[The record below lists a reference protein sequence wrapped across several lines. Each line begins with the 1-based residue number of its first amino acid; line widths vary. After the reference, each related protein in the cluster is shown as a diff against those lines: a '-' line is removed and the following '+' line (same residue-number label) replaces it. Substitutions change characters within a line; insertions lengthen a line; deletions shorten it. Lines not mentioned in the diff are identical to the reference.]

1 MSEQQTSN
9 LARIF
14 RGATRIEPEEARAAL
29 LSFSFLFLLMLA
41 YNILKPVRDALAPE
55 WTDVELAS
63 LWTINFVFSVI
74 AVSIYGYAVSRG
86 KLQKVI
92 PGVYAFFALSFVAF
106 YVGASNAQ
114 NGVLINKAFY
124 VWLSLFSLF
133 HISVF
138 WSLMSDIFSKQQAPR
153 LFGFIASGASI
164 GTIAGSAVALALAK
178 TIGTLNL
185 MLVAATILVV
195 ILPMVAVLRRAAQP
209 GGVPTSEEQA
219 LSGNPFAGF
228 REFVRNRYLL
238 GIGIFIF
245 FYTFIGSFAYFE
257 LKNLMAAND
266 RDTNTAIWAGINLA
280 VNSITIVTAWF
291 ATSRITARLGV
302 GKTLALVPVLVAAAM
317 LLVFV
322 NPVLAVMVAGWVV
335 LKAGNYAITRP
346 GREMLYTNVSRE
358 DRFKTK
364 QVIDIVV
371 YRGGDVLSGWAFAF
385 LTTTMGLG
393 MAPVAI
399 IGAGVA
405 LVWAGVGLRLGRR
418 YDDAVALEAN
428 ATAASTRGG
437 QGAPL
442 EDKA

>member
-1 MSEQQTSN
+1 MSEQPTSG
-9 LARIF
+9 LARLF
-14 RGATRIEPEEARAAL
+14 RGATRIEPDEARAAI

-41 YNILKPVRDALAPE
+41 YNMLKPVRDALAPE
-55 WTDVELAS
+55 WSDVELAS
-63 LWTINFVFSVI
+63 LWTINFVFSAI
-74 AVSIYGYAVSRG
+74 AVSVYGYAVSRG

-92 PGVYAFFALSFVAF
+92 PGVYGFFAASFVAF
-106 YVGASNAQ
+106 YLGASGTQ
-114 NGVLINKAFY
+114 DGVLVNKAFY

-138 WSLMSDIFSKQQAPR
+138 WSLMSDIFSRRQAPR
-153 LFGFIASGASI
+153 LFGFIASGASM
-164 GTIAGSAVALALAK
+164 GTIAGSAVALVLAQ

-185 MLVAATILVV
+185 MLVAAAILVAGV
-195 ILPMVAVLRRAAQP
+195 PMVAILRRAAQP
-209 GGVPTSEEQA
+209 GHTLTVEQQS

-228 REFVRNRYLL
+228 REFVRNPYLL
-238 GIGIFIF
+238 GIGVFIF
-245 FYTFIGSFAYFE
+245 LYTFIGSFAYFE
-257 LKNLMAAND
+257 LKNLMAGND

-291 ATSRITARLGV
+291 LTSRITGRLGV
-302 GKTLALVPVLVAAAM
+302 GKALALVPVLVAGAM

-335 LKAGNYAITRP
+335 LKAGNYSITRP

-385 LTTTMGLG
+385 LTTTVGLG
-393 MAPVAI
+393 MAPVAV
-399 IGAGVA
+399 IGAVVA
-405 LVWAGVGLRLGRR
+405 LIWAFVGLGLGRR
-418 YDDAVALEAN
+418 YDAAVALESHDDSSGH
-428 ATAASTRGG
+428 ATATQEHA
-437 QGAPL
+437 
-442 EDKA
+442 

>member
-1 MSEQQTSN
+1 MSKQKAGN

-14 RGATRIEPEEARAAL
+14 QGATRIEPEEARAAI

-41 YNILKPVRDALAPE
+41 YNILKPVRDALAPQ
-55 WTDVELAS
+55 WSDVELAS
-63 LWTINFVFSVI
+63 LWTINFFFSAI

-86 KLQKVI
+86 KLKKVI
-92 PGVYAFFALSFVAF
+92 PGVYAFFALSFVLF
-106 YVGASNAQ
+106 YVGASSAQ
-114 NGVLINKAFY
+114 NGELINKAFY

-178 TIGTLNL
+178 LVGTLNL
-185 MLVAATILVV
+185 MLVAASILVT
-195 ILPMVAVLRRAAQP
+195 ILPMVAVLRR
-209 GGVPTSEEQA
+209 VTSPEGPATGEEQA

-228 REFVRNRYLL
+228 REFVRNPYLL
-238 GIGIFIF
+238 GIGVFIF

-280 VNSITIVTAWF
+280 VNSLTIMIAWF
-291 ATSRITARLGV
+291 ATGRITARMGV
-302 GKTLALVPVLVAAAM
+302 GKTLALVPVLVAAA
-317 LLVFV
+317 LVLVFV
-322 NPVLAVMVAGWVV
+322 NPVLAVMVGGWVV
-335 LKAGNYAITRP
+335 LKAGNYSITRP

-371 YRGGDVLSGWAFAF
+371 YRGGDVLSGWAFAL
-385 LTTTMGLG
+385 LTTTIGLG
-393 MAPVAI
+393 MGPIAI

-405 LVWAGVGLRLGRR
+405 LLWAWVGLGLGRKYDLAIAQDAKSVAAGVPVE
-418 YDDAVALEAN
+418 D
-428 ATAASTRGG
+428 TR
-437 QGAPL
+437 
-442 EDKA
+442 

>member
-1 MSEQQTSN
+1 MSEQKAGS

-14 RGATRIEPEEARAAL
+14 RGATRIEPDEARAAI

-55 WTDVELAS
+55 WSDVELAS
-63 LWTINFVFSVI
+63 LWTINFFFSAI
-74 AVSIYGYAVSRG
+74 AVSIYGYAVSHG
-86 KLQKVI
+86 KLKKVI
-92 PGVYAFFALSFVAF
+92 PGVYAFFALSFVLF
-106 YVGASNAQ
+106 YIGASSSQ
-114 NGVLINKAFY
+114 NGELINKAFY

-178 TIGTLNL
+178 VIGTLNL
-185 MLVAATILVV
+185 MLVAATILVL
-195 ILPMVAVLRRAAQP
+195 ILPMVAVLRQAASP
-209 GGVPTSEEQA
+209 GGPATAEEQA

-228 REFVRNRYLL
+228 REFVRNPYLL
-238 GIGIFIF
+238 GIGVFIF

-280 VNSITIVTAWF
+280 VNSLTIMIAWF
-291 ATSRITARLGV
+291 ATGRITTRLGV
-302 GKTLALVPVLVAAAM
+302 GKTLALVPVLVAGAM
-317 LLVFV
+317 VLVFV
-322 NPVLAVMVAGWVV
+322 NPVLAVMVGGWIV
-335 LKAGNYAITRP
+335 LKAGNYSITRP

-371 YRGGDVLSGWAFAF
+371 YRGGDVLSGWAFAL
-385 LTTTMGLG
+385 LTTTIGLG
-393 MAPVAI
+393 MGPIAI
-399 IGAGVA
+399 IGACVA
-405 LVWAGVGLRLGRR
+405 LLWAWVGLGLGGK
-418 YDDAVALEAN
+418 YDLAIAEDARS
-428 ATAASTRGG
+428 AAG
-437 QGAPL
+437 GAPV
-442 EDKA
+442 EDMP

>member
-1 MSEQQTSN
+1 MSEQKAGS
-9 LARIF
+9 LSRIF
-14 RGATRIEPEEARAAL
+14 RGATRIEPEEARAAI

-55 WTDVELAS
+55 WSDVELAS
-63 LWTINFVFSVI
+63 LWTINFFFSAI

-86 KLQKVI
+86 KLKKVI
-92 PGVYAFFALSFVAF
+92 PGVYAFFALSFVLF
-106 YVGASNAQ
+106 YIGASSSQ
-114 NGVLINKAFY
+114 DGELINKAFY

-178 TIGTLNL
+178 LVGTLNL
-185 MLVAATILVV
+185 MLVAASILVT
-195 ILPMVAVLRRAAQP
+195 ILPMVAVLRRAASP
-209 GGVPTSEEQA
+209 EGPATAEEQA

-228 REFVRNRYLL
+228 REFVRNPYLL
-238 GIGIFIF
+238 GIGVFIF

-266 RDTNTAIWAGINLA
+266 RDTNIAIWAGINLA
-280 VNSITIVTAWF
+280 VNSLTIMIAWF
-291 ATSRITARLGV
+291 ATGRITARIGV
-302 GKTLALVPVLVAAAM
+302 GKTLALVPVLVAAA
-317 LLVFV
+317 LVLVFV
-322 NPVLAVMVAGWVV
+322 NPVLAVMVGGWVV
-335 LKAGNYAITRP
+335 LKAGNYSITRP

-371 YRGGDVLSGWAFAF
+371 YRGGDVLSGWVFAL
-385 LTTTMGLG
+385 LTTTIGLG
-393 MAPVAI
+393 MGPIAI

-405 LVWAGVGLRLGRR
+405 LLWAWVGFGLGRKYDLAIAQDAESVAAGVPVE
-418 YDDAVALEAN
+418 D
-428 ATAASTRGG
+428 TR
-437 QGAPL
+437 
-442 EDKA
+442 

>member
-1 MSEQQTSN
+1 MSEQKAGS
-9 LARIF
+9 LSRIF
-14 RGATRIEPEEARAAL
+14 RGATRIEPEEARAAI

-55 WTDVELAS
+55 WSDVELAS
-63 LWTINFVFSVI
+63 LWTINFFFSAI

-86 KLQKVI
+86 KLKKVI
-92 PGVYAFFALSFVAF
+92 PGVYAFFALSFVLF
-106 YVGASNAQ
+106 YVGASSSQ
-114 NGVLINKAFY
+114 DGELINKAFY

-178 TIGTLNL
+178 LVGTLNL
-185 MLVAATILVV
+185 MLVAASILVT
-195 ILPMVAVLRRAAQP
+195 ILPMVAVLRRAASP
-209 GGVPTSEEQA
+209 EGPATAEEQA

-228 REFVRNRYLL
+228 REFVRNPYLL
-238 GIGIFIF
+238 GIGVFIF

-280 VNSITIVTAWF
+280 VNSLTIMIAWF
-291 ATSRITARLGV
+291 ATGRITARIGV
-302 GKTLALVPVLVAAAM
+302 GKTLALVPVLVAAA
-317 LLVFV
+317 LVLVFV
-322 NPVLAVMVAGWVV
+322 NPVLAVMVGGWVV
-335 LKAGNYAITRP
+335 LKAGNYSITRP

-371 YRGGDVLSGWAFAF
+371 YRGGDVLSGWAFAL
-385 LTTTMGLG
+385 LTTTIGLG
-393 MAPVAI
+393 MGPIAI

-405 LVWAGVGLRLGRR
+405 LLWAWVGFGLGRKYDLAIAQDAESVAAGVPVE
-418 YDDAVALEAN
+418 D
-428 ATAASTRGG
+428 TR
-437 QGAPL
+437 
-442 EDKA
+442 